1 MNWAI
6 IIGIIVVLII
16 YWLSAKEFETIARMK
31 GHQGYFWWCF
41 FLGIVGWLMVVALP
55 DQKTR
60 GELLNSVQ
68 KLSKNGVYCLLTN
81 NNCDFI
87 KNLYKDY
94 NIEFVPV
101 KRIVNCDKNNRVGSE
116 VIITNFKR

>member
-41 FLGIVGWLMVVALP
+41 FLGIAGWLMVVALP

-60 GELLNSVQ
+60 GELLDSVQ
-68 KLSKNGVYCLLTN
+68 KLSKNDTN
-81 NNCDFI
+81 A
-87 KNLYKDY
+87 
-94 NIEFVPV
+94 E
-101 KRIVNCDKNNRVGSE
+101 KRESNEKAFDNDSLPPI
-116 VIITNFKR
+116 